1 MQLPTKQI
9 RSFCQ
14 QWQILEFAVFGSF
27 LREDFGA
34 DSDLDVLVT
43 FAEEAKWTLLDLV
56 RMEQELENIVGRSV
70 NLIEKRGIERSQN
83 WIRRDEILKTAV
95 PVNLYDNKVA

>member
-14 QWQILEFAVFGSF
+14 QWQIIEFAVFGSF

-56 RMEQELENIVGRSV
+56 RMEPELENIVGRSV

>member
-1 MQLPTKQI
+1 MSP
-9 RSFCQ
+9 FY
-14 QWQILEFAVFGSF
+14 SF

-43 FAEEAKWTLLDLV
+43 FAEDAKSALLDLV
-56 RMEQELENIVGRSV
+56 RMELELENIVGRSV
-70 NLIEKRGIERSQN
+70 DLIEKRGIECSQN

-95 PVNLYDNKVA
+95 PVNLFFQLSPLTI